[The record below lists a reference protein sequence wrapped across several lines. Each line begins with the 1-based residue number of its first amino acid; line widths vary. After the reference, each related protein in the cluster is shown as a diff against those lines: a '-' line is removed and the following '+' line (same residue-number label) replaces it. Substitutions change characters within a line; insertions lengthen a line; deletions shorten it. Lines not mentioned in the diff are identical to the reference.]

1 MDKHYSL
8 TETAGLIR
16 KALKESFPDT
26 KFSVT
31 TKRYTGGSSISIFY
45 TNGPLTKDVSAI
57 AKLFEGAGFD
67 GMTDSTYFYKACSFR
82 GELATFN
89 YGYVFVSRS
98 VCDAVLQIAAYRV
111 HKETKLPLLT
121 LKNGSFIN
129 GEYQTEF
136 SYMKELD
143 VFARDEGPAKSG
155 EWYAQ
160 LVMQVAWNTATPH
173 KRGET
178 ELPQVVDIRLR
189 ELNVDSVAS
198 VN

>member
-1 MDKHYSL
+1 MEKHYSL
-8 TETAGLIR
+8 TETASLIR

-45 TNGPLTKDVSAI
+45 ANGPLTKDVTAI
-57 AKLFEGAGFD
+57 ARLFEGAGFD
-67 GMTDSTYFYKACSFR
+67 GMTDSTYFNKACSFH
-82 GELATFN
+82 GELVTFN
-89 YGYVFVSRS
+89 YGYVLVSRFMS
-98 VCDAVLQIAAYRV
+98 DALLQIAAYRV

-121 LKNGSFIN
+121 LKNSSFVD

-143 VFARDEGPAKSG
+143 VFARDEGPTRNG

-173 KRGET
+173 KRGKT

-189 ELNVDSVAS
+189 ELNVDSAAS